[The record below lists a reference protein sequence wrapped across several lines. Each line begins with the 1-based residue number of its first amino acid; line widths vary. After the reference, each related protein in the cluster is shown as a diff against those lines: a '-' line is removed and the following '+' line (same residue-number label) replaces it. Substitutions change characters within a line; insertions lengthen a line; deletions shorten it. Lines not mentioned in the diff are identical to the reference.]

1 MKLTTTI
8 ISAASSLFPMAQVA
22 SPKTENYVIIK
33 LLIPVYCA
41 GACIGKD
48 GLEIQRIKSES
59 GARVKVSR
67 NRDLFPR
74 TDERVVLV
82 SGTPDQ
88 VLEVIKFI
96 QEKIQNENPPD
107 NRKVN
112 PKRKDQ
118 VKLIVAHSA
127 AGRIIGRKG
136 EKVNKLKQDFN
147 VKVYITNKDENIPTL
162 NERVVTIEGEAD
174 DVRETAKDIIHSIQ
188 ENPEARLS
196 RSLEYRRFSENPYG
210 PYFYTG
216 PPPPPFR
223 GAPGS
228 YGSPPGQGGG
238 YGRGYQGGS
247 GGPGYGPNFNGNY
260 GYNFN
265 NDNRYYGGGYGS
277 DYYQSGYNGRSS
289 SGNRNGQRGGNRDR
303 YDYGRRDSNE
313 HDSSRGVQYRY
324 NKDSRSVE

>member
-1 MKLTTTI
+1 M
-8 ISAASSLFPMAQVA
+8 SQH
-22 SPKTENYVIIK
+22 PKTENYVIIK
-33 LLIPVYCA
+33 ILIPVYCA

-48 GLEIQRIKSES
+48 GQEIQRIKSES

-82 SGTPDQ
+82 SGTPGQ

-96 QEKIQNENPPD
+96 QEKIQNETAPD
-107 NRKVN
+107 NRRVN

-136 EKVNKLKQDFN
+136 DKVNKLKQDFN
-147 VKVYITNKDENIPTL
+147 VKVYITNKDENIPSL
-162 NERVVTIEGEAD
+162 NERVVTIEGSD
-174 DVRETAKDIIHSIQ
+174 SNVRSTCVDIISAIQ

-210 PYFYTG
+210 GYMYGP

-223 GAPGS
+223 GP
-228 YGSPPGQGGG
+228 YNSP
-238 YGRGYQGGS
+238 
-247 GGPGYGPNFNGNY
+247 GNY
-260 GYNFN
+260 GGYSGYYNSYYDN
-265 NDNRYYGGGYGS
+265 NPSSYYGNYNYNDYYRGNGYRNNRGSSRTTYNNRYTTRRNSGEIDATRPIGS
-277 DYYQSGYNGRSS
+277 RPRE
-289 SGNRNGQRGGNRDR
+289 NRP
-303 YDYGRRDSNE
+303 SE
-313 HDSSRGVQYRY
+313 S
-324 NKDSRSVE
+324 

>member
-1 MKLTTTI
+1 
-8 ISAASSLFPMAQVA
+8 MAQEPTKA
-22 SPKTENYVIIK
+22 ENYVVIK
-33 LLIPVYCA
+33 ILIPVYCA

-59 GARVKVSR
+59 GSRVKVSR

-88 VLEVIKFI
+88 VMEVIQFI

-107 NRKVN
+107 NRKIN

-118 VKLIVAHSA
+118 VKIIVAHAA

-136 EKVNKLKQDFN
+136 DKVNKLKQDFN

-162 NERVVTIEGEAD
+162 NERVVTIEGTAD
-174 DVRETAKDIIHSIQ
+174 NVRSTAKDIIHSIQ

-210 PYFYTG
+210 PYFFNG
-216 PPPPPFR
+216 PPPPPYR
-223 GAPGS
+223 GGPYGQPS
-228 YGSPPGQGGG
+228 YGGYPP
-238 YGRGYQGGS
+238 QGGS
-247 GGPGYGPNFNGNY
+247 GYAPQQHSYSGEGY
-260 GYNFN
+260 GYNYGGDSYYPGGAGAGAGGYN
-265 NDNRYYGGGYGS
+265 NDYYRGGYRGGSGSRGNGSGRGGERGGQQRYYS
-277 DYYQSGYNGRSS
+277 SRRDSSENESSRDYHPSS
-289 SGNRNGQRGGNRDR
+289 SGR
-303 YDYGRRDSNE
+303 YSKEVR
-313 HDSSRGVQYRY
+313 SS
-324 NKDSRSVE
+324 E

>member
-1 MKLTTTI
+1 
-8 ISAASSLFPMAQVA
+8 MAQA

-33 LLIPVYCA
+33 ILIPVYCA

-59 GARVKVSR
+59 GSRVKVSR

-107 NRKVN
+107 NRKIN

-136 EKVNKLKQDFN
+136 DKVNKLKVEFD

-162 NERVVTIEGEAD
+162 NERVVTIEGSPEN
-174 DVRETAKDIIHSIQ
+174 VRSTARDIINSIQ

-210 PYFYTG
+210 PYFYSG

-223 GAPGS
+223 GPYGNQGGYSGYPGGGNGYNQG
-228 YGSPPGQGGG
+228 YGS
-238 YGRGYQGGS
+238 
-247 GGPGYGPNFNGNY
+247 GNY
-260 GYNFN
+260 GYSY
-265 NDNRYYGGGYGS
+265 NDSYSNITDSYCTSHGHAN
-277 DYYQSGYNGRSS
+277 DQS
-289 SGNRNGQRGGNRDR
+289 
-303 YDYGRRDSNE
+303 
-313 HDSSRGVQYRY
+313 VA
-324 NKDSRSVE
+324 